1 MKEYVVGFMFSKDGR
16 DVALI
21 RKNRPEWQAGKF
33 NGVGGKIEP
42 TDESPVAAM
51 SREFYEETGVNVL
64 RSNWIPFLTLTGET
78 DAAHPEQSNPYKI
91 YFFKTFSNLIQHAGT
106 VTDEQIYILPA
117 DDLPKAVVP
126 NLKFLVPMALAPD
139 LKYAELSYA

>member
-64 RSNWIPFLTLTGET
+64 RQNWNHFITMTGET
-78 DAAHPEQSNPYKI
+78 DAAITGEKQPFKI
-91 YFFKTFSNLIQHAGT
+91 YFFRTFSNLIQHAGT
-106 VTDEQIYILPA
+106 VTDEQIYVLPA
-117 DDLPKAVVP
+117 DDLPKSVVP

-139 LKYAELSYA
+139 MKFAELSYA